1 MAWKN
6 LLEWKRALVS
16 AMRRR
21 RESVAKICCRFGVGR
36 ALAYR
41 LWARCDEHGW
51 SGLVPQKRGPK
62 GWQGPVA
69 QTYQRVLRTL
79 RRSQPS
85 WGARKLRE
93 LLRRRFHGR
102 RLPPVRT
109 LERWLQRFGLARLR
123 VQRRRARPEAK
134 AKYRCARRSN
144 DRWTMDWKGWVR
156 TSEGRKFEPLTIRDD
171 ATSFILYAQPT
182 PTRTHE
188 DVAAVCRRLFRRY
201 GAPKSIRV
209 DLGGPFCG
217 TGVYSY
223 TSLNLW
229 WRHLG
234 VEVEF
239 VQRKAGVHNNAH
251 EQMHG
256 VMAAE
261 LMRGPLPTYALL
273 LARLHRWRRTYNQ
286 IRPHDALH
294 GRTPAALYRPCP
306 GPLPPFRLPTYPS
319 DMMVRR
325 VAPSGMIFVAGF
337 SCYVGRA
344 FAGLPVGCRSHQT
357 HWDIFY
363 ARQIIRTFDL
373 TTKRST
379 APNRGR
385 G

>member
-6 LLEWKRALVS
+6 LLEWKRALVG

-21 RESVAKICCRFGVGR
+21 RESVAKICRRFGVSR

-41 LWARCDEHGW
+41 LRVRCDEQGW
-51 SGLVPQKRGPK
+51 TGLRPQKRGPK
-62 GWQGPVA
+62 GWQGPGA
-69 QTYQRVLRTL
+69 QAYRRVLRSL
-79 RRSQPS
+79 RRSHPT
-85 WGARKLRE
+85 WGARKLRQ
-93 LLRRRFHGR
+93 LLRRRLRAR

-109 LERWLQRFGLARLR
+109 LERWLQRFGLVRLR
-123 VQRRRARPEAK
+123 VRRRWSQPEFK

-144 DRWTMDWKGWVR
+144 DRWTMDWKGWVI
-156 TSEGRKFEPLTIRDD
+156 TGDGRKFEPLTIRDD

-182 PTRTHE
+182 PTRSQE
-188 DVAAVCRRLFRRY
+188 DVTAVCRRLFRRY
-201 GAPKSIRV
+201 GVPKSIRV

-217 TGVYSY
+217 TGVYSH

-234 VEVEF
+234 IDVEF

-261 LMRGPLPTYALL
+261 LMQGALPSYALL

-286 IRPHDALH
+286 IRPHDALQ
-294 GRTPAALYRPCP
+294 GRTPAERYRPCP
-306 GPLPPFRLPTYPS
+306 GPLPQLRLPAYPS
-319 DMMVRR
+319 DMIVRR

-337 SCYVGRA
+337 GCYIGRA
-344 FAGLPVGCRSHQT
+344 FAHLPVGCRSHQT
-357 HWDIFY
+357 HWDFFY
-363 ARQIIRTFDL
+363 ARQLIRTFDL
-373 TTKRST
+373 TTKHST

>member
-21 RESVAKICCRFGVGR
+21 RESVATICRRFGVSR
-36 ALAYR
+36 TLAYR
-41 LWARCDEHGW
+41 LLARCNERGW
-51 SGLVPQKRGPK
+51 SGLLPRKRGPK
-62 GWQGPVA
+62 GWQGPGA
-69 QTYQRVLRTL
+69 QTYQRVLLTL
-79 RRSQPS
+79 RRWQPS
-85 WGARKLRE
+85 WGARKLRQ
-93 LLRRRFHGR
+93 LLRRRFRGR

-109 LERWLQRFGLARLR
+109 LERWLQRFGLARPR
-123 VQRRRARPEAK
+123 VHRRRSQPEPK
-134 AKYRCARRSN
+134 TKYRCARRSN
-144 DRWTMDWKGWVR
+144 DRWTIDWKGWVR
-156 TSEGRKFEPLTIRDD
+156 TGDGRKFEPLTIRDD
-171 ATSFILYAQPT
+171 TTGFILYAQPT
-182 PTRTHE
+182 PTRSHE

-201 GAPKSIRV
+201 GRPKSIRV

-217 TGVYSY
+217 TGVYSH

-234 VEVEF
+234 IDVEF
-239 VQRKAGVHNNAH
+239 VQRKTGVHNNAH

-261 LMRGPLPTYALL
+261 LMQGPLPTYALL

-294 GRTPAALYRPCP
+294 GRTPAERYRPCP
-306 GPLPPFRLPTYPS
+306 GPLPRLRLPSYPT
-319 DMMVRR
+319 DMIVRR

-344 FAGLPVGCRSHQT
+344 FANLPVGCRSHQT
-357 HWDIFY
+357 HWDFFY
-363 ARQIIRTFDL
+363 ARQLIRTFDL
-373 TTKRST
+373 TTKHST

>member
-16 AMRRR
+16 AMRRQ
-21 RESVAKICCRFGVGR
+21 RESVARICRRFGVSR
-36 ALAYR
+36 AWAYR
-41 LWARCDEHGW
+41 LRGRCDEHGW
-51 SGLVPQKRGPK
+51 TGLLAPKRGPK
-62 GWQGPVA
+62 GWRGLGA
-69 QTYQRVLRTL
+69 QTYQRALGRL
-79 RRSQPS
+79 RRSHPS

-93 LLRRRFHGR
+93 LLRRRFPGR

-109 LERWLQRFGLARLR
+109 LERWLQRFGWVRPR
-123 VQRRRARPEAK
+123 VRRRWSRPEVK
-134 AKYRCARRSN
+134 APYRCARRSN
-144 DRWTMDWKGWVR
+144 DRWTMDWKGWVI
-156 TSEGRKFEPLTIRDD
+156 TGDGRKFEPLTIRDD

-182 PTRTHE
+182 PTRSHE

-201 GAPKSIRV
+201 GVPKSIRV

-217 TGVYSY
+217 TGVYSH

-234 VEVEF
+234 IDVEF

-261 LMRGPLPTYALL
+261 LMQGTLPGYALL
-273 LARLHRWRRTYNQ
+273 LVQLHRWRRTYNQ
-286 IRPHDALH
+286 IRPHDALQ
-294 GRTPAALYRPCP
+294 GRTPAALYQPCS
-306 GPLPPFRLPTYPS
+306 GPLPRLRLPVYPS
-319 DMMVRR
+319 DMIVRR

-344 FAGLPVGCRSHQT
+344 FAHLPVGCRSHQT

-363 ARQIIRTFDL
+363 ARQLIRTFDL
-373 TTKRST
+373 NTKHST